1 MIAAHT
7 YQFAS
12 QQTAQN
18 TQECVLSATVLRGV
32 RGLPCADVSEVA
44 ARPVRAVT
52 GEMVNKSSDFA
63 TVNMAAK
70 TDRGFAILSK
80 SNATQMAQV
89 RANGFTQ
96 NLRTNVSQEAGIW
109 RADAVY
115 SNTSAPLDGLRT
127 LDTKVIVSNGRE
139 FRIPTV

>member
-7 YQFAS
+7 YTSAS
-12 QQTAQN
+12 QQAAQN
-18 TQECVLSATVLRGV
+18 TQECVLSATVLRDV
-32 RGLPCADVSEVA
+32 CGLSSASVSAVK
-44 ARPVRAVT
+44 ARSVRAVT

-63 TVNMAAK
+63 TVKMAAQ
-70 TDRGFAILSK
+70 TDRGFAISSK
-80 SNATQMAQV
+80 SIATQKAQV